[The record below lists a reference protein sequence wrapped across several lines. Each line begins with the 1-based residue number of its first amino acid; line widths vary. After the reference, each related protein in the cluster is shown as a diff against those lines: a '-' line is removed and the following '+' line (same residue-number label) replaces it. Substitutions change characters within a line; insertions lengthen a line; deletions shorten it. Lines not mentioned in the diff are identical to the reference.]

1 MAGIAAVTPPV
12 VRDLGGML
20 RFAARVAVLATRRP
34 YTWLPEF
41 VDQFRFVVR
50 VCTFPLILSAFA
62 LSFGPVGVQATGF
75 FELFGT
81 FDRMGS
87 VYQLVVVRL
96 FAPLVVGVILAGA
109 AGTAMCAAL
118 GARVVREETAA
129 LSVLGVDPLKN
140 LVVPRV
146 LALVL
151 AAVLFVVVAILA
163 GMLGALLV
171 LHQNDAEVRPFF
183 ATFRSN
189 ATALELYAAIGKAAI
204 FGAVIAMV
212 CCYRGATVSGGPEG
226 VGRAVNR
233 SIVTCFLAIGFID
246 YVFTQLLLST
256 QPLLSQVR
264 G

>member
-1 MAGIAAVTPPV
+1 VGALSAATPPV
-12 VRDLGGML
+12 VREFGGML
-20 RFAARVAVLATRRP
+20 HFAAVVVARGVRGP

-41 VDQFRFVVR
+41 VDQFRFTVR

-62 LSFGPVGVQATGF
+62 LSFGPVGVQASGF

-129 LSVLGVDPLKN
+129 LSVLGVDPIKS

-151 AAVLFVVVAILA
+151 AAILFVVFAVIA

-171 LHQNDAEVRPFF
+171 LYQHDAEVRPFL

-189 ATALELYAAIGKAAI
+189 ATALELQAALLKSGLY
-204 FGAVIAMV
+204 GAVIAIV
-212 CCYRGATVSGGPEG
+212 CCYRGMTVSGGPEG

-233 SIVTCFLAIGFID
+233 SIVTCFLTIGFTD
-246 YVFTQLLLST
+246 YVFTQLLLAT

>member
-1 MAGIAAVTPPV
+1 
-12 VRDLGGML
+12 
-20 RFAARVAVLATRRP
+20 
-34 YTWLPEF
+34 
-41 VDQFRFVVR
+41 
-50 VCTFPLILSAFA
+50 
-62 LSFGPVGVQATGF
+62 LSFGPVGVQASGF

-81 FDRMGS
+81 YDRMGS

-109 AGTAMCAAL
+109 AGTAICASL

-129 LSVLGVDPLKN
+129 LSVLGVDPIKN

-146 LALVL
+146 LALTL
-151 AAVLFVVVAILA
+151 AALLFVVFAIIA

-171 LHQNDAEVRPFF
+171 LYQHDAEVRPFL

-189 ATALELYAAIGKAAI
+189 ATALELQAAILKSGLYGAI
-204 FGAVIAMV
+204 IAVV
-212 CCYRGATVSGGPEG
+212 CCYRGMTVSGGPEG

-233 SIVTCFLAIGFID
+233 AIVTCFLTIGFTD
-246 YVFTQLLLST
+246 YVFTQLLLAT
-256 QPLLSQVR
+256 QPILSQVR